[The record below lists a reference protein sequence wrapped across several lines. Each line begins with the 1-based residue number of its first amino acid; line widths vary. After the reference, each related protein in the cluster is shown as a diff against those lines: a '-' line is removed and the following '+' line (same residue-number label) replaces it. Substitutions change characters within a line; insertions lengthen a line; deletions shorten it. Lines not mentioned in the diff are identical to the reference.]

1 MHCILYLAHGRREWL
16 DDDRRGV
23 LPVDCGAL
31 PVGDVEDEGVGGLAL
46 PVLGDDLVG
55 ALVALAHLGDLHDA
69 AVHVHVRLRREGEK
83 RGQERSVGQL
93 SSDVNIVIGRLI

>member
-1 MHCILYLAHGRREWL
+1 MLHLAHGWREGL
-16 DDDRRGV
+16 DDDGRGV
-23 LPVDCGAL
+23 LPLGRPDGL
-31 PVGDVEDEGVGGLAL
+31 PVGDVEDERVGGLAL